1 MHKKKLDEIQ
11 KPETL
16 KTNYKF
22 FKLFFLIK
30 SLDYIHQHDTKE
42 LEIMLQQLKEI
53 YINTNLYEFCNDIY
67 EKWMSSDIVCDNYL
81 LYKFMLD
88 NYNDYVKIK
97 SNDISDD
104 INLSPFVI

>member
-1 MHKKKLDEIQ
+1 M
-11 KPETL
+11 
-16 KTNYKF
+16 
-22 FKLFFLIK
+22 IK

-42 LEIMLQQLKEI
+42 LEIMLHQLKEI